1 MPARTAKAALAAVRH
16 RIDLPILFASIAAAG
31 IKVASAA
38 LNYGLLILLARLLPV
53 EAFGQFGVLFSAAIL
68 VGALLVLGQPVL
80 ILKSIPQYEAQG
92 DALRQKGI
100 VLFGTGVLTASC
112 AAFLLLLLIAG
123 AADLLPREIEGAR
136 LAAAFGALV
145 VVHAVSDY
153 TCNLLRAFG
162 HTYSGL
168 VPRDVI
174 WRASVI
180 AIILAL
186 HTGVA
191 FDVFAVLALLALVLC
206 VLVCWQIL
214 QIRRLIA
221 AKLPG
226 AAVYDRR
233 EWSHSSVWM
242 AIGSLLFIV
251 SMTVDTVIVGALL
264 GTADVAVYFAAART
278 AAVSSI
284 LLVGLRLVAAPLFA
298 QLHYAGES
306 AEVRKRVEMVYGLSA
321 ATAVAVGTV
330 AFVFAPQIM
339 QVFGAEFAEGVT
351 AFRILI
357 VGLTIA
363 TSGGM
368 SQSILESTG
377 GERLNAA
384 ILIVTQTLTALAVA
398 LAAKLYGLNG
408 AAAAKATGVALEAVI
423 LSACVFTRFAFG
435 RTPAP
440 EQNP

>member
-1 MPARTAKAALAAVRH
+1 MQARTAKAALDAVRH

-31 IKVASAA
+31 IKVVSAA
-38 LNYGLLILLARLLPV
+38 LNYGLLILLARILPV
-53 EAFGQFGVLFSAAIL
+53 EVFGQFGVLFSAAIL
-68 VGALLVLGQPVL
+68 VGAFLVFGQPVL
-80 ILKSIPQYEAQG
+80 ILKSIPQYEAQS
-92 DALRQKGI
+92 DAIRQKGI
-100 VLFGTGVLTASC
+100 VLFGTAILTASC
-112 AAFLLLLLIAG
+112 AAFMLLLLIGSLAG
-123 AADLLPREIEGAR
+123 ILPSDLADAR

-145 VVHAVSDY
+145 VVHAISDY

-162 HTYSGL
+162 RTYSGL
-168 VPRDVI
+168 VPRDVL

-180 AIILAL
+180 AIVLAL
-186 HTGVA
+186 HTGIT
-191 FDVFAVLALLALVLC
+191 FDVFSVLALLAAVLCALVL
-206 VLVCWQIL
+206 WQIW
-214 QIRRLIA
+214 QIWRLIA

-226 AAVYDRR
+226 PAIYERR
-233 EWSHSSVWM
+233 EWSHASVWM

-298 QLHYAGES
+298 HLHYAGKT
-306 AEVRKRVEMVYGLSA
+306 AEVRKRVEMVYGLST
-321 ATAVAVGTV
+321 ATALCVGAA

-339 QVFGAEFAEGVT
+339 QVFGAEFADGVT

-408 AAAAKATGVALEAVI
+408 AAAAKATGVALEAII
-423 LSACVFTRFAFG
+423 LSACVFTRFAFA
-435 RTPAP
+435 RTSVP